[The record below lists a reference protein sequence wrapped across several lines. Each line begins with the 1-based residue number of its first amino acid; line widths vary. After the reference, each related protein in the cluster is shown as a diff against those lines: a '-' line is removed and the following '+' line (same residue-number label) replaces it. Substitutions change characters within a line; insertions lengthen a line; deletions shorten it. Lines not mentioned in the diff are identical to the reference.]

1 MKLIIMELIKISL
14 ALFIILIWSKW
25 GNKWFNSF
33 CFMLATGYNPTLYP
47 FKDLITYNA
56 QKEKE

>member
-1 MKLIIMELIKISL
+1 MELIKISL